1 MKRNFYTSKK
11 IINSKI
17 SFGFFSKNGGISKL
31 KYNSLNCS
39 YSSDDKKNNVKK
51 NIKIAEKKINLEKR
65 TLKIINQIHS
75 NKVIL
80 INKNNL
86 HKMHQ
91 GDGIITKDKS
101 ISIAVLTA
109 DCCPIFIFDDDATF
123 ISCLHAGWKG
133 CYLNIVDKA
142 FQKIRKIQPNRNKIN
157 ALIGP
162 CLHKNNFNVDEKFR
176 LKFVKKNNK
185 YQKYFHVSRQKGKF
199 LFNMRNL
206 IKSQIRENKVK
217 NIENIDL
224 DTYSNPNLFFSHRKS
239 THNGNNLTGRMI
251 NIIGFN

>member
-1 MKRNFYTSKK
+1 MKRIFYIAKK
-11 IINSKI
+11 NINTKI
-17 SFGFFSKNGGISKL
+17 SLGFFSRNGGISKSE
-31 KYNSLNCS
+31 YNSLNCS
-39 YSSDDKKNNVKK
+39 YSSGDIKK
-51 NIKIAEKKINLEKR
+51 NIKKNIRIAEKKINLDRKK
-65 TLKIINQIHS
+65 LKIINQIHS

-86 HKMHQ
+86 DKIHQ
-91 GDGIITKDKS
+91 GDGMITKDKS

-109 DCCPIFIFDDDATF
+109 DCCPIFLFDDDATF

-142 FQKIRKIQPNRNKIN
+142 FEQIQKIQPNKNKIN

-162 CLHKNNFNVDEKFR
+162 CLSKNNFEVDKKFQLR
-176 LKFVKKNNK
+176 FIKKNHK
-185 YQKYFHVSRQKGKF
+185 YEKYFHTSKNKGKF

-224 DTYSNPNLFFSHRKS
+224 DTYSNPDLFFSHRKS
-239 THNGNNLTGRMI
+239 THNGTNITGRMI